1 LENTR
6 LDTWNKIT
14 QIRKSTQDVENKR
27 NMENAAKHLERMEML
42 RKIEESYDMDFGEVE
57 KKAIQLMNIE
67 EADELQNVKIYSKNK
82 KLNSYINSN
91 TKNLDKCVIL
101 SLKRKLI

>member
-6 LDTWNKIT
+6 LETWNKIT

-27 NMENAAKHLERMEML
+27 NMENSAKHLERMEML

-67 EADELQNVKIYSKNK
+67 EADELQNV
-82 KLNSYINSN
+82 
-91 TKNLDKCVIL
+91 
-101 SLKRKLI
+101 

>member
-1 LENTR
+1 MENSR

-14 QIRKSTQDVENKR
+14 QIRKVTQDIENKR
-27 NMENAAKHLERMEML
+27 NVENSAKHVERMEML

-67 EADELQNVKIYSKNK
+67 EADELQNVIHH
-82 KLNSYINSN
+82 
-91 TKNLDKCVIL
+91 
-101 SLKRKLI
+101 